1 MIAIALILALTG
13 GLLMAN
19 LWVVR
24 KRYLYTDNIGRSM
37 RGRGYI
43 YFFRGARENLLHVK
57 IGRSTDPVARLKAFK
72 TANPYGVHVY
82 AVVRVRDP
90 YKAERYIHR
99 KFANQRLVGGEWF
112 WWSLGLWF
120 FMVLVRDRKLTKE
133 TKALV

>member
-1 MIAIALILALTG
+1 MIVIFAILALTG
-13 GLLMAN
+13 LLLMAN
-19 LWVVR
+19 LWVAR
-24 KRYLYTDNIGRSM
+24 KRYFYTDSIGRSM

-72 TANPYGVHVY
+72 TANPYGVHIY

-99 KFANQRLVGGEWF
+99 KFARQRLTGGEWF
-112 WWSLGLWF
+112 WWSPGLWL
-120 FMVLVRDRKLTKE
+120 FMSLVRNEKLTEKTIE
-133 TKALV
+133 AV